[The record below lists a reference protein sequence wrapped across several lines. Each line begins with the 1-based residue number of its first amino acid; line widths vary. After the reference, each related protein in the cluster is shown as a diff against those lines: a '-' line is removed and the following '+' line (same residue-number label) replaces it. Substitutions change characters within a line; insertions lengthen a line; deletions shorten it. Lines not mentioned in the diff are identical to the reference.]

1 MDLQIIKIASE
12 NKNQKNLNKYTHKIK
27 NKNSICGDEII
38 LRLLVKN
45 KIIKDVGY
53 DCKSC
58 VFCQAS
64 INLLSKKIIKMNTN
78 SVINL
83 CNDVIDFYQ
92 TKEVKMSKNLN
103 FFKKI
108 LNKNNLARK
117 ECILLPFATLK
128 KVLNTNNEK
137 N

>member
-1 MDLQIIKIASE
+1 
-12 NKNQKNLNKYTHKIK
+12 
-27 NKNSICGDEII
+27 
-38 LRLLVKN
+38 
-45 KIIKDVGY
+45 
-53 DCKSC
+53 
-58 VFCQAS
+58 
-64 INLLSKKIIKMNTN
+64 MNTN

-83 CNDVIDFYQ
+83 CNDVINFYQ
-92 TKEVKMSKNLN
+92 TKEVKISKNLN

-117 ECILLPFATLK
+117 ECLLLPFATLK